1 MKKTKIL
8 ILLMLNLQLVISAA
22 QEAAQNSQPEQQN
35 INEEQI
41 TIDSKSIPIK
51 NIRDVFLTTL
61 DTASKQRKKLSE
73 YRDPIFVYVMK
84 HKDTDMRDIVLSWLR
99 EWGNTQDKN
108 GETPFHRAVSRNN
121 EDIIEMLL
129 SNEFVKKDV
138 QNKNGQ
144 TPLHYAALN
153 NEERIARM
161 LIDKGAD
168 VNTQTKYRETAL
180 HLAVENNNAE
190 IVKMLMAVGADFT
203 IQNKN
208 GQTAEQIA
216 KTPEM
221 KAILAQAQKN
231 IFSRAIATRYNNKE
245 KVRRLIAAGVDVNMK
260 DESEMTPLYFAA
272 RANNL
277 EIVGML
283 IDAGADVNI
292 KDESGF
298 TPLYVAISNSYQD
311 HPSISNPYPSAFTSV
326 RLDNN
331 KEIVKM
337 LIDKGADVNTQTK
350 YRDTA
355 LHWAVENNNAEIVK
369 MLMAAGADVTIQD
382 ENGQTAEQI
391 AKTPEIKAIFSK
403 N

>member
-61 DTASKQRKKLSE
+61 DTASKQRKNLSE
-73 YRDPIFVYVMK
+73 YSDPIFVYVME
-84 HKDTDMRDIVLSWLR
+84 HKDTDMRDIVCSWLR
-99 EWGNTQDKN
+99 EWVNTQDKN
-108 GETPFHRAVSRNN
+108 GETPLHRAVSRNN
-121 EDIIEMLL
+121 EDIITMLL
-129 SNEFVKKDV
+129 SNGFIKKDV
-138 QNKNGQ
+138 QDINGETPLHRSVKNNKNMASLLVYIGSDVNIQNKNGQ
-144 TPLHYAALN
+144 TPLHYAVLD

-161 LIDKGAD
+161 LINAGAD
-168 VNTQTKYRETAL
+168 L
-180 HLAVENNNAE
+180 
-190 IVKMLMAVGADFT
+190 T

-231 IFSRAIATRYNNKE
+231 IFSRAITAKYNNKE
-245 KVRRLIAAGVDVNMK
+245 KVRRLIAAGADVNIK

-272 RANNL
+272 KYNNP
-277 EIVGML
+277 EIVRML
-283 IDAGADVNI
+283 IDAGADVNL
-292 KDESGF
+292 KNESGF
-298 TPLYVAISNSYQD
+298 APLYGAVSNSYQ
-311 HPSISNPYPSAFTSV
+311 YRPSAFPSV
-326 RLDNN
+326 KSDNN

-350 YRDTA
+350 DRETA

-369 MLMAAGADVTIQD
+369 MLMAAGADVTIQNK
-382 ENGQTAEQI
+382 NGQTAEQI
-391 AKTPEIKAIFSK
+391 AKTPEIKAILSK